1 MKIKRFFATNMRQ
14 AIRQVRNEQGPDA
27 VILSTRAVDGGI
39 EIISAI
45 DYDQNLVSEMFESVK
60 KSDKQSAHEN
70 DEPVEDKMQFTNS
83 PLESMQATTAD
94 RADEHKVEEKP
105 DIESTPKLPETQ
117 EPDLSQLRRELN
129 SMKVFLRDQIFRIA
143 EDDFCRN
150 QPVKA
155 QHVKRLTG
163 FGLEPKLARE
173 IADEV
178 KELSDP
184 EKSWRQVLLRI
195 AKRIPIAQ
203 DDIAHDGGI
212 VALVGPTG
220 VGKTTTLAKLAARF
234 ALRNGRRHVIMIST
248 DGYRIG
254 AHKQLQT
261 YGQILNVPVLITAAD
276 ELKETLEGVSD
287 KKLILIDT
295 TGMSPRDARLSDQ
308 ISLLANHPNIS
319 NQLVLSAN
327 IQRSALGEIIRAF
340 SVGSLHGCIL
350 TKLDEAVSLGNFL
363 SEIIRH
369 QLPLTYVCNG
379 QRVPED
385 IHSARVNDLL
395 AHTISLARRFE
406 KTLAETASPQPQ
418 RTMEVNV
425 NAHI

>member
-1 MKIKRFFATNMRQ
+1 M
-14 AIRQVRNEQGPDA
+14 
-27 VILSTRAVDGGI
+27 
-39 EIISAI
+39 
-45 DYDQNLVSEMFESVK
+45 
-60 KSDKQSAHEN
+60 
-70 DEPVEDKMQFTNS
+70 
-83 PLESMQATTAD
+83 
-94 RADEHKVEEKP
+94 
-105 DIESTPKLPETQ
+105 
-117 EPDLSQLRRELN
+117 
-129 SMKVFLRDQIFRIA
+129 
-143 EDDFCRN
+143 
-150 QPVKA
+150 
-155 QHVKRLTG
+155 
-163 FGLEPKLARE
+163 
-173 IADEV
+173 
-178 KELSDP
+178 
-184 EKSWRQVLLRI
+184 
-195 AKRIPIAQ
+195 
-203 DDIAHDGGI
+203 
-212 VALVGPTG
+212 
-220 VGKTTTLAKLAARF
+220 
-234 ALRNGRRHVIMIST
+234 
-248 DGYRIG
+248 
-254 AHKQLQT
+254 
-261 YGQILNVPVLITAAD
+261 LITAAD

-287 KKLILIDT
+287 QKLILIDT

-308 ISLLANHPNIS
+308 ISLLANHPNIC